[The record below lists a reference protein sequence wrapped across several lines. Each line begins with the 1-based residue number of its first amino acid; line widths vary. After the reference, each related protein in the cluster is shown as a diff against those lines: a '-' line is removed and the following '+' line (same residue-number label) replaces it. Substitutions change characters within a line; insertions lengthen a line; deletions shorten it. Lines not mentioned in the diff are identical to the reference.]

1 MGRDGLPHYYPIY
14 DVVPFFDGLCLCLP
28 EVRAG
33 FGAAH
38 RVASDRHY
46 VMLLVLLC
54 LWKLWNCE
62 LTAKSWL
69 NFFVMKK
76 NIAATNWLLTDLLT
90 DWENLGVST
99 QKHEGEKIGC

>member
-1 MGRDGLPHYYPIY
+1 MLYGALSTLTFGHTWGGMDGLPHYHPIY
-14 DVVPFFDGLCLCLP
+14 GVVPFFDGLGLYLP

-62 LTAKSWL
+62 L
-69 NFFVMKK
+69 
-76 NIAATNWLLTDLLT
+76 
-90 DWENLGVST
+90 
-99 QKHEGEKIGC
+99 